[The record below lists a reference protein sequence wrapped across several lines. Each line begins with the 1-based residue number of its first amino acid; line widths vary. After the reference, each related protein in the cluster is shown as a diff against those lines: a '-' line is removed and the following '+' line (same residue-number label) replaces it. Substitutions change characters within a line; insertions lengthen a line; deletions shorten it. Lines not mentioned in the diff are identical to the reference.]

1 MDELAIKLDM
11 DPIELRLKNEPAVD
25 PVKGVPWSSRSLV
38 QCYKRGA
45 ELFGWE
51 RRNKTPGMTKT
62 PDGIL
67 IGYGCATAT
76 YPSAMAPAAAR
87 VSLLQDGSLVVETAA
102 HDLGTGA
109 YTVLGQAAGN
119 VLGVEDSRIVVK
131 LGDSTLPSGP
141 VAGGSITTGSVGSAV
156 HKGALA
162 IRVRMIAGA
171 IDKGAPFEGA
181 DPGTIRFAGGQMI
194 GPDGRGHSIADMM
207 KALGWTENVELAIW
221 KPSSMDE
228 KKLQPALDGAM
239 AFAGPVSE
247 YASFSF
253 GAQFAEV
260 RVDPMLRTIRIARM
274 VGVFAC
280 GQIIN
285 ERTARSNLAGGMVWG
300 AGFALLEETRV
311 DGPQAKFANTNLAS
325 YHVASCADIGEVVV
339 ETIDETDAH
348 VNLIGAKA
356 VGEIGIV
363 GMPAAIANAVYNA
376 TGIRV
381 RKTPI
386 LMEDLLEK

>member
-1 MDELAIKLDM
+1 
-11 DPIELRLKNEPAVD
+11 
-25 PVKGVPWSSRSLV
+25 
-38 QCYKRGA
+38 
-45 ELFGWE
+45 
-51 RRNKTPGMTKT
+51 
-62 PDGIL
+62 
-67 IGYGCATAT
+67 
-76 YPSAMAPAAAR
+76 MAPAAAR

-162 IRVRMIAGA
+162 IRDRMIAGA

-181 DPGTIRFAGGQMI
+181 DPGTIKFAGGQMI

-386 LMEDLLEK
+386 LMEDLLET